1 MASSN
6 KSSPSDIPGE
16 GWTNSSLPQQMFPV
30 MTQEGRV
37 TLYSTQRRLIHTS
50 SGHSSSWSRTGN
62 SDPNDAIAKS
72 SSTATGGGG
81 GGGCDFSSTKS
92 SSPEEQ
98 AKQATTIKALICQLS
113 ESFYA
118 KGWQV
123 GTGGGISM
131 RMGDGS
137 PTNPYR
143 VFSTP
148 SGLQKEDMVGNDIFE
163 LDIDQ
168 SIINQPMTS
177 NLKLSSMTPLWF
189 IIYKLRPSTQ
199 CIIHTH
205 SINALLAT
213 LLDPTEKIK
222 TLKITDLEMIKG
234 VGNHAYNDL
243 LEIPIIENQT
253 SEDKLGPDLAV
264 AISSYPKTNAVL
276 VRRHGVY
283 VWGDSWE
290 EAKTQL
296 ECFDYLF
303 QTAVEMKKLS
313 IDCGIKPWHSI
324 SRVEN
329 GENGANATNNA
340 IETNHSRSQ
349 TAVSLQSTTPLN
361 PTANTTSFDFGN
373 GFFPSSSWSQPDY
386 TLPYTYL
393 TQFPFFPTSYSSNN
407 TGVYAGDAYTLA
419 TVADHQNQ
427 KRRKSNN
434 TTAIPIPGEKLKS
447 TTSLPSSH
455 PSLYPPHRQQ
465 QPMIKKLS
473 SKNSIPVIPRDAQ
486 TLILS
491 LTGCIVP
498 SNFFRDYTYPFILNN
513 VDSYIDNLAPLQL
526 SSLINKF
533 HVDTS
538 AFANLNVSTTKTIES
553 SNEDTKNGSIST
565 QRTVMKA
572 YIKAKIK
579 YNVNDNEF
587 QDLLSDV
594 MSWTGGTPE
603 DQERQK
609 QLEKLFDLI
618 YSDVEEFLR
627 YCEKHGVKVHLYS
640 SESIY
645 MQKMIL
651 MNSKS
656 RNENGTGG
664 WISNKNIESYFV
676 SLHDAMT
683 IGPTNVSTSFSKL
696 KILLKHEN
704 DWNKV
709 VYLSESKE
717 ALEAAVGSG
726 LGYPVLCR
734 RSQFV
739 GLAEEKSPFPILKGL
754 GLMALTGES
763 KMTGENE

>member
-1 MASSN
+1 MAN
-6 KSSPSDIPGE
+6 ETSPSDVPGK

-37 TLYSTQRRLIHTS
+37 SLYSTQRRLIHTS
-50 SGHSSSWSRTGN
+50 SDHSSSWSRTGN

-72 SSTATGGGG
+72 SSDAA
-81 GGGCDFSSTKS
+81 GGGCDFSGTKS

-98 AKQATTIKALICQLS
+98 AKQAKTIKALICQLS
-113 ESFYA
+113 ESFYS

-163 LDIDQ
+163 LKIDQ
-168 SIINQPMTS
+168 TIINQPTTS

-189 IIYKLRPSTQ
+189 IIYKLRPTTQ

-205 SINALLAT
+205 SINAMLAT

-264 AISSYPKTNAVL
+264 AISSYPKVNAVL

-303 QTAVEMKKLS
+303 QTAVEMKKLGM
-313 IDCGIKPWHSI
+313 DCGIKPWHSI

-329 GENGANATNNA
+329 SPNATNNT
-340 IETNHSRSQ
+340 IHSQ
-349 TAVSLQSTTPLN
+349 TAVSMQSTTQLN
-361 PTANTTSFDFGN
+361 PTTNIASFDFGN

-386 TLPYTYL
+386 SLPYTYL
-393 TQFPFFPTSYSSNN
+393 SQNLHNHPFPFFSTSYSSNI
-407 TGVYAGDAYTLA
+407 TGVHTGDGVHTEDAYTLA
-419 TVADHQNQ
+419 TAADHQNQ

-434 TTAIPIPGEKLKS
+434 ATAIPKSGEKLKP
-447 TTSLPSSH
+447 TMPLPSSH
-455 PSLYPPHRQQ
+455 PSLYTPP
-465 QPMIKKLS
+465 PKKTMIKLS
-473 SKNSIPVIPRDAQ
+473 STYLIPVIPRDAQ
-486 TLILS
+486 TVILS

-498 SNFFRDYTYPFILNN
+498 SNFFRDYVYPFILNN
-513 VDSYIDNLAPLQL
+513 VDSYIDNLGSLHI
-526 SSLINKF
+526 SSLIHKF
-533 HVDTS
+533 HVDAS
-538 AFANLNVSTTKTIES
+538 AFANLNVSTTKT
-553 SNEDTKNGSIST
+553 EDTKNVSISI
-565 QRTVMKA
+565 QRTIMKA

-587 QDLLSDV
+587 QELLSDV
-594 MSWTGGTPE
+594 MSWTGGNPE

-609 QLEKLFDLI
+609 QLGKLFDMI
-618 YSDVEEFLR
+618 YSDVEEFLQ

-651 MNSKS
+651 MNFKS
-656 RNENGTGG
+656 RNENEVGG
-664 WISNKNIESYFV
+664 LISSSKNIESYFE
-676 SLHDAMT
+676 SRHDAMI

-734 RSQFV
+734 RYPFS

-763 KMTGENE
+763 K